1 MNCNVFGASFL
12 YWVDFTLKTTENET
26 KSSEKTNNENETPN
40 NKDVQKAESKE
51 DMLNEELK
59 NVRLF
64 HDDTFQSFFR
74 RLDMSPDG
82 QLLVIPSGVLE
93 IDGEADIK
101 NCTYVFSRTDLSR

>member
-1 MNCNVFGASFL
+1 MTIYYNEHS
-12 YWVDFTLKTTENET
+12 YKTEDTE
-26 KSSEKTNNENETPN
+26 NNENKTPN
-40 NKDVQKAESKE
+40 KE
-51 DMLNEELK
+51 QDTDQDKLNEQFK

-93 IDGEADIK
+93 IDGEASIK